1 MNKKIMNGL
10 PKDLQK
16 VYVMADKCCR
26 MLMLKEGFTANEAEE
41 EVLNVLTEHRSDI
54 EMGEYDKVETVLAI
68 KFIK

>member
-16 VYVMADKCCR
+16 IYVMADKCCR

-54 EMGEYDKVETVLAI
+54 EMGDYDKVETALAI

>member
-1 MNKKIMNGL
+1 MNRKIMNGL

-26 MLMLKEGFTANEAEE
+26 MLMLKEGFTAKAAEE
-41 EVLNVLTEHRSDI
+41 AVLSVLKEHDSYIRT
-54 EMGEYDKVETVLAI
+54 GEYDKIETALAI

>member
-41 EVLNVLTEHRSDI
+41 AVLNVLTEHRSDI
-54 EMGEYDKVETVLAI
+54 EMGEYDKIETALAI

>member
-10 PKDLQK
+10 PKGLQK

-41 EVLNVLTEHRSDI
+41 AVLNVLTEHRSDI
-54 EMGEYDKVETVLAI
+54 EMGEYDKIETALAI